1 MNDKFCLQSCGVLP
15 LYLMKEIHSNIWPNL
30 KIGISSCMENSTLNF
45 ALPRG
50 KDVITLVEDNPLFN
64 SASSQNLPVLFS
76 YIKLC
81 CPILANKS
89 TWKTWTLKKKEEHLT
104 IIYNCIYDRVSIRFV
119 VCQTFSTISVFAQ
132 DEVYNSERIWEKL
145 CNLVAKKC

>member
-1 MNDKFCLQSCGVLP
+1 MEIVPMNDKFCLQSCGVLP

-89 TWKTWTLKKKEEHLT
+89 TWTLKKKEEHLT

-119 VCQTFSTISVFAQ
+119 VS
-132 DEVYNSERIWEKL
+132 
-145 CNLVAKKC
+145 NLQYHFCFCSRWGVQFRKNLRKIM